1 MAFGKMD
8 PSCTIGF
15 YAAAGPDLDE
25 LCSDLTRVSPC
36 CRGGAAAFGVHPPLF
51 SNALSRPPPPLQ
63 VLTPPSA
70 PERYPIFTVA
80 EGQAQDHGLEPLSS
94 CPPPATATPPCRQA
108 PQKTRHRRVRLP
120 LTPSY
125 FPPPNPIHWIRCPG
139 VVSPRFGG
147 GAAGTIP
154 PPQGFGSLLRR
165 AGTGAQG

>member
-36 CRGGAAAFGVHPPLF
+36 CWGRGQRLLGCTHPFFLMLYP
-51 SNALSRPPPPLQ
+51 APPPLQ

-94 CPPPATATPPCRQA
+94 CPPPPPR
-108 PQKTRHRRVRLP
+108 
-120 LTPSY
+120 
-125 FPPPNPIHWIRCPG
+125 PP
-139 VVSPRFGG
+139 
-147 GAAGTIP
+147 
-154 PPQGFGSLLRR
+154 R
-165 AGTGAQG
+165 AGKRPKKPGTDEFVFL